1 MTKKKKGKKKGF
13 TLVELLAIIVIV
25 GVLTTIVSFVSY
37 YICTKTFLDPKDGI
51 QLQIANII

>member
-25 GVLTTIVSFVSY
+25 GILTTLAIVGTSR
-37 YICTKTFLDPKDGI
+37 YISTAQNQKCRY
-51 QLQIANII
+51 